1 MNAMTWWDHK
11 TGSIWSQPWG
21 RALAGPLAGTEL
33 ELLPSQLVPWKT
45 WREAHPNTLALQVGD
60 LRLRRAK
67 LYPGYVIGVTLEGS
81 STAFPYELAEEAGVI
96 NDAVGP
102 YPVVVYVDP
111 EKQSPHVYVRQVGDR
126 ILTFVQEDGAVRSA
140 ASPAVRSATSP
151 AVRSAASPAVRSAA
165 SPAVR
170 DQETGSTWKMETG
183 LAVDGPLQGQALR
196 TVPYIPSYQNAWRD
210 FYPESRWYDG
220 S

>member
-21 RALAGPLAGTEL
+21 RALDGPLAGTEL

-45 WREAHPNTLALQVGD
+45 WREEHPNTLALQVGD
-60 LRLRRAK
+60 LRLGRAK
-67 LYPGYVIGVTLEGS
+67 LYTGYVIGVTLEGS

-111 EKQSPHVYVRQVGDR
+111 EKQSPHVYVRQLGDR
-126 ILTFVQEDGAVRSA
+126 VLTVVQEDGAVRSTS
-140 ASPAVRSATSP
+140 SPVVRSTSSPVVRSASSP
-151 AVRSAASPAVRSAA
+151 V
-165 SPAVR
+165 VR

>member
-11 TGSIWSQPWG
+11 TESIWSQPWG

-45 WREAHPNTLALQVGD
+45 WREEHPNTLALQVGG

-67 LYPGYVIGVTLEGS
+67 LYTGYVIGVTLEGS

-111 EKQSPHVYVRQVGDR
+111 EKQSPHVYVRQLDDR
-126 ILTFVQEDGAVRSA
+126 ILTFVQEDGVI
-140 ASPAVRSATSP
+140 
-151 AVRSAASPAVRSAA
+151 
-165 SPAVR
+165 R

-183 LAVDGPLQGQALR
+183 LAVDGPLQGQALH
-196 TVPYIPSYQNAWRD
+196 TVPYIPSYQSAWRD

-220 S
+220 G

>member
-140 ASPAVRSATSP
+140 ASPAVR
-151 AVRSAASPAVRSAA
+151 
-165 SPAVR
+165 